1 MKLFEHNFT
10 LPEITTLLFILVV
23 IVLAVVISILSSV
36 TRDVKAIKP
45 LFYIFLLAVV
55 GAVSSLFM
63 ILHESNT
70 AIKLQQEKNKEI
82 QKRLNNINKANTN
95 IIHKTSSLEKRERN
109 MEQNWLNDY
118 DFQSQNQD

>member
-10 LPEITTLLFILVV
+10 LPEITTFLFILVV